1 MVTFDNHLMVVAG
14 SGGCTKS
21 HMMRSQPISHLLV
34 FKPLHLQG
42 TLRL

>member
-21 HMMRSQPISHLLV
+21 LKMQSHPISHLLV
-34 FKPLHLQG
+34 LKPLHLQG

>member
-21 HMMRSQPISHLLV
+21 FKMRSHPISHLLV
-34 FKPLHLQG
+34 FKSLHLQG